1 MFLLTNVYAG
11 NTGDQLPLVGRTRD
25 VNNCLVSAGYTWCQS
40 SQNCL
45 RQWEI
50 LLVKIILWIVEIDVK
65 NKEMDIILLVRKL

>member
-1 MFLLTNVYAG
+1 MFSVKMIFNLFFLLTNVYAG
-11 NTGDQLPLVGRTRD
+11 NTGDELPLVGGTRD

-50 LLVKIILWIVEIDVK
+50 SC
-65 NKEMDIILLVRKL
+65 